1 MRGFLRDSRYSYIIM
16 TDRSDIDVNAVRKL
30 LETRRAEIVDRE
42 TATKE
47 SRDPVELDQ
56 QRVGRLSRMDALQS
70 QAMAQD
76 AERRRKIELQK
87 IEAALE
93 RIDSGDYG
101 YCITC
106 GEEIPKARLD
116 FDPAVAICV
125 DCAQ

>member
-1 MRGFLRDSRYSYIIM
+1 M

-30 LETRRAEIVDRE
+30 LEARRAEIVERE
-42 TATKE
+42 TSTKE

-76 AERRRKIELQK
+76 AERRRKIEVQK
-87 IEAALE
+87 IDAALE
-93 RIDSGDYG
+93 RIESGDYG

-106 GEEIPKARLD
+106 GEEIPKARLE